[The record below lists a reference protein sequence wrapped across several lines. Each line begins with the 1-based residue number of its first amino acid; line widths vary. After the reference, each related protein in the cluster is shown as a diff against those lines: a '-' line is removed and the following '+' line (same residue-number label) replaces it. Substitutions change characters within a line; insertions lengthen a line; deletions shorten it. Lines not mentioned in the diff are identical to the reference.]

1 MIDSGTYKNMR
12 LLVLFDMPV
21 LENDQKKE
29 YRHFL
34 KSLLNDGFMMLQYS
48 VYVRFCQNDSDT
60 DKHIE
65 RVKKMK
71 PKYGNVR
78 ILKVTE
84 NQFESMVL
92 VQGEQ
97 GIQEKAITQEQ
108 LLLL

>member
-1 MIDSGTYKNMR
+1 
-12 LLVLFDMPV
+12 
-21 LENDQKKE
+21 
-29 YRHFL
+29 
-34 KSLLNDGFMMLQYS
+34 
-48 VYVRFCQNDSDT
+48 
-60 DKHIE
+60 
-65 RVKKMK
+65 MK

-97 GIQEKAITQEQ
+97 SVQEKAITQEQ